1 VLPSTPG
8 AREDVDQRIVR
19 GHTLAKSARVSGAS
33 QSSGSLPLNTG
44 HVEQLYLTIRTALRC
59 TAWVLV
65 AYFAFSALEAMAGK
79 TTSIFVQ
86 WGMNLVTDLRVVVSV
101 SLAGLAGLWAM
112 LERRERQRTVV
123 RLHQRIKE
131 LETRIDPK
139 RSSSTLTTKGT
150 TNPRDRDV

>member
-1 VLPSTPG
+1 V
-8 AREDVDQRIVR
+8 
-19 GHTLAKSARVSGAS
+19 AKSAQVPGSS
-33 QSSGSLPLNTG
+33 ETSGSPPLNPG

-86 WGMNLVTDLRVVVSV
+86 WGKNLVTDLRVVVSI
-101 SLAGLAGLWAM
+101 SLAGLAGLWGL

-139 RSSSTLTTKGT
+139 RSSSTLTTRGT